1 MTERRTLIDLGRA
14 DKKQIQIIGLGDKI
28 YRILTLS
35 VFGIKSND
43 FGQAIT
49 MKSELDKVLT
59 HQVRMLV
66 ALLGYTI
73 YDFQGFCL
81 IFT

>member
-1 MTERRTLIDLGRA
+1 MTERRTLIDLGSA
-14 DKKQIQIIGLGDKI
+14 DKKQIQLIGLGDKI
-28 YRILTLS
+28 YRILILS

-49 MKSELDKVLT
+49 MKSKLDKVLA

-66 ALLGYTI
+66 TLPGDSI

>member
-14 DKKQIQIIGLGDKI
+14 DKKQIHLIRWGDKI

-35 VFGIKSND
+35 VFGIKSYD

-49 MKSELDKVLT
+49 MKSELDKVFT

-66 ALLGYTI
+66 ALLCYTI